1 MDRKNDEFQTF
12 KKQITNYKTM
22 NLIIRLLVTA
32 VVAFFLTKVL
42 SGVHIDGFS
51 TAIVF
56 AIVLGVLNL
65 IVTPILKI
73 LGLPLTILTLGL
85 FSLVINALV
94 ILIADYFIDGMQVD
108 GFWWAFIFSIA
119 LSVITS
125 LLSGIFTSS
134 KD

>member
-1 MDRKNDEFQTF
+1 
-12 KKQITNYKTM
+12 M

-119 LSVITS
+119 LSLITS

>member
-1 MDRKNDEFQTF
+1 
-12 KKQITNYKTM
+12 M

-32 VVAFFLTKVL
+32 VVAFFLTKIL
-42 SGVHIDGFS
+42 SGVHFDGFS

-56 AIVLGVLNL
+56 AIVLGILNL
-65 IVTPILKI
+65 IVSPVLKI

-94 ILIADYFIDGMQVD
+94 ILIADYFIDGMTID

-119 LSVITS
+119 LSLITS
-125 LLSGIFTSS
+125 LVSGIFTSS
-134 KD
+134 E

>member
-1 MDRKNDEFQTF
+1 
-12 KKQITNYKTM
+12 M

-51 TAIVF
+51 TALVF

-94 ILIADYFIDGMQVD
+94 ILIADYFIDGMQVN

-119 LSVITS
+119 LSLITS

-134 KD
+134 ND